1 MVLCVSRCLSEGGR
15 TAGAG
20 STGPSEPGCWL
31 LLTLTTA
38 TAAFRSFLRLPLRG
52 DESCEGK
59 QFARMAAHGG
69 GEAIQSDSR
78 LKSKKPPSLVIAIPP
93 PEQMMPQR
101 PPSSQRKESAPGTSP
116 VPQSGDDPS
125 SAGGKRS
132 KFTRQTSLSQSIR
145 RGTAQWFGVG
155 EDGES
160 KQQVWHR
167 KSLRHCSQRYGR
179 LKAQYREPDTASSLD
194 QGLDSPGTQRLP
206 KVAHVGEDEL
216 AGQRRAPFTPQC
228 FGRVHKL
235 VQKGEMMVVRGACAL
250 QLQATE
256 LARAFVDLQ
265 GSTPPLLRSKTLLRT
280 IRSAFVVITC
290 FLRGHACPYT
300 HGRLITASYWSGLC
314 TTLLMG
320 EVTRPHVFWQIVDP
334 LARGRA
340 FRCPEEMEGRS
351 PRTPHLPP
359 GGPITPGITSLSSF
373 TSQRSGYSRF
383 PRRKRESVA
392 RMSLRAASNLMRLA
406 EQSNGPQLRT
416 RSSGVLGSLGRFSC
430 PVCCLSSR
438 VRGRSGLT
446 GSTQMSFPKR
456 SFARPS
462 WMEEDMVDSAGTSE
476 SIFFSKLGRG
486 LGQGEGLSGVQV
498 DAHEELFSM
507 ADDVFESPPMSAS
520 AASEQAHQ
528 TFPSLRDASQTPK
541 TRGSQQER
549 RGLRRGGRIASQV
562 KHFAFDRHKR
572 QVGLGVVGKWLNR
585 HYRRSISSNV
595 QKQLEDFHSHR
606 GQAAGEGA
614 GSGARPQ
621 VRGGVRGQA
630 TGEGAGSGARL
641 QVRGRGQGPGHRP
654 YFTYWITFVHVVIT
668 LLSCC
673 TYGFAPI
680 GFAQHSTSQLV
691 LKNKG
696 IYESVKF
703 VQQENFWIGP
713 SSEDLIHLG
722 AKFSPCIRQD
732 AQIAGL
738 IRKAKDL
745 ERESGCCVQ
754 NDNSGCVQTLR
765 SGCSETLATF
775 IKWQNESSDIRRFSG
790 SVCHQDPELCD
801 EPASTDLHRWPDDIT
816 RWPVCT
822 APKKWKHT
830 GYRHMDCNIKG
841 RPCCIGTKGRA
852 PARGHLGPESPAGGH
867 LGPESPG
874 WGAPRPRAPAGGH
887 LGSEPQLGGTSAQ
900 RAPAGGHLGPESPG
914 WGAPRPRAPARGHL
928 GPEPRL
934 GGTSA
939 QSPGWGA
946 PRPRAP
952 ARGHLGP
959 EPRLGGTSAQSPGWG
974 APRPREPQ
982 LGGTWAQSPG
992 WGAPRPREPRLVLI
1006 LCILCRCEITT
1017 REYCSFM
1024 HGYFHEDA
1032 TLCSQVHC
1040 LDDVCGLLP
1049 FLNPE
1054 VPDQFYRL
1062 WLSLFLH
1069 AG

>member
-1 MVLCVSRCLSEGGR
+1 
-15 TAGAG
+15 
-20 STGPSEPGCWL
+20 
-31 LLTLTTA
+31 
-38 TAAFRSFLRLPLRG
+38 
-52 DESCEGK
+52 
-59 QFARMAAHGG
+59 MAAHGG

-194 QGLDSPGTQRLP
+194 QGLDSPRTQRLP
-206 KVAHVGEDEL
+206 K
-216 AGQRRAPFTPQC
+216 
-228 FGRVHKL
+228 
-235 VQKGEMMVVRGACAL
+235 
-250 QLQATE
+250 
-256 LARAFVDLQ
+256 
-265 GSTPPLLRSKTLLRT
+265 
-280 IRSAFVVITC
+280 
-290 FLRGHACPYT
+290 
-300 HGRLITASYWSGLC
+300 
-314 TTLLMG
+314 
-320 EVTRPHVFWQIVDP
+320 IVDP

-392 RMSLRAASNLMRLA
+392 RMSLRAASNLMR
-406 EQSNGPQLRT
+406 
-416 RSSGVLGSLGRFSC
+416 
-430 PVCCLSSR
+430 
-438 VRGRSGLT
+438 GRSGLA
-446 GSTQMSFPKR
+446 GSTQTSFPKR

-476 SIFFSKLGRG
+476 SIFFSK
-486 LGQGEGLSGVQV
+486 V

-528 TFPSLRDASQTPK
+528 TFPSLDASQTPK

-595 QKQLEDFHSHR
+595 QKQLEDFHS
-606 GQAAGEGA
+606 
-614 GSGARPQ
+614 
-621 VRGGVRGQA
+621 
-630 TGEGAGSGARL
+630 
-641 QVRGRGQGPGHRP
+641 HRP

-841 RPCCIGTKGRA
+841 RPCCIGTKGR
-852 PARGHLGPESPAGGH
+852 
-867 LGPESPG
+867 
-874 WGAPRPRAPAGGH
+874 
-887 LGSEPQLGGTSAQ
+887 
-900 RAPAGGHLGPESPG
+900 
-914 WGAPRPRAPARGHL
+914 
-928 GPEPRL
+928 
-934 GGTSA
+934 
-939 QSPGWGA
+939 
-946 PRPRAP
+946 
-952 ARGHLGP
+952 
-959 EPRLGGTSAQSPGWG
+959 
-974 APRPREPQ
+974 
-982 LGGTWAQSPG
+982 
-992 WGAPRPREPRLVLI
+992 
-1006 LCILCRCEITT
+1006 CEITT

-1069 AG
+1069 AGLLHCAVSVVFQMTVLRDLEKLAGWIRISIIYVLSGITGNLASALFLPYRAEVGPAGSQFGLLACLFVELFQAWQMLEKPWKAFLKLLAIVLFLFLCGLLPWIDNIAHIFGFLSGLLLSFAFLPYLTFGTSDMYRKRVLIALCLLVFIGLFSSLIVWFYIYPINLHWLEHLTCLPFTSKFCEKYDIDHDLGHVVH